1 MYRDRAD
8 AGKQLAQ
15 LLRAVA
21 GEKPIVLGLARGG
34 VAIAYEIAA
43 ELKAPLAALVVRKIG
58 APFQRELAL
67 GALCDLGEIVCVFN
81 EEILAACGLSPE
93 DLAEDIAR
101 ERAELARRS
110 ALFGKVGPVPDPKD
124 RVVIVADDGIA
135 TGATARA
142 ALRAL
147 RAKGA
152 RRLILAAPC
161 AAADSIAELRGEAD
175 EIVCPVIEAGFG
187 AVGAYYRDF
196 DQLTDRDVVDLLRQG
211 RDEVRT
217 S

>member
-1 MYRDRAD
+1 MN
-8 AGKQLAQ
+8 
-15 LLRAVA
+15 
-21 GEKPIVLGLARGG
+21 
-34 VAIAYEIAA
+34 
-43 ELKAPLAALVVRKIG
+43 APLAALVVRKIG

-81 EEILAACGLSPE
+81 DEILASLSLSPE
-93 DLAEDIAR
+93 DLADDIAR
-101 ERAELARRS
+101 EKAELSRRS
-110 ALFGKVGPVPDPKD
+110 SLFGTVGPVPDPKG

-161 AAADSIAELRGEAD
+161 AAAGSIAELRGVAD
-175 EIVCPVIEAGFG
+175 EIVCPVIAAGFG

-196 DQLTDRDVVDLLRQG
+196 GQLTDQDVVDLLRRRGDQ
-211 RDEVRT
+211 VRT